1 MQQTQIII
9 LDFGSQYTQLLA
21 RRIREQNVL
30 AEVVDFN
37 ITKADL
43 DNYPNLK
50 GIILSGGPAS
60 VYEQD
65 AYTVDKEILEAGY
78 PVLGVCYGLQL
89 ITHLFGG
96 TVEAATKQEFGKAQ
110 LIIDDATNLLFAE
123 IPNHKNVWM
132 SHADHLTVIPK
143 DFYQIAHSENSI
155 AAIKHQTQEIYGI
168 QFHAEVTHSE
178 FGAEMLNNFVFK
190 IAQAQKDWYMATF
203 IEKAIADIKT
213 KVGTDKVILGLSG
226 GVDSSVAA
234 TLISKAI
241 GKQLTCIFVD
251 TGLLR
256 KNEGSQ
262 VMETY
267 TKNFDM
273 NIKMVDASELFYK
286 NLRGISEPE
295 AKRKMIGKLFID
307 VFTEEAR
314 KMSRDAKWLAQGT
327 IYPDVIESSK
337 QGHSSKTIK
346 SHHNVG
352 GLPEDLGFELLEP
365 IRDLFKDEVRKV
377 GRELGIPDKMIDRH
391 PFPGPGL
398 GIRVIGEVTKEK
410 CDILREVDDI
420 FISALHEANLYT
432 QVQQAHVVLLPVKT
446 VGVMGDNRTYE
457 YVAALRSVDTVDFM
471 TATATHLPWDFI
483 DNVVNKIINEVKHV
497 NRIVYD
503 VTSKPPGTIEWE

>member
-1 MQQTQIII
+1 MEQTQIII

-30 AEVVDFN
+30 AEVIDFT
-37 ITKADL
+37 ITKEGL
-43 DNYPNLK
+43 KQYPNLK

-60 VYEQD
+60 VYEDQ
-65 AYTVDKEILEAGY
+65 AYTVNKEIFEAGV

-96 TVEAATKQEFGKAQ
+96 VVESADKQEFGKAK
-110 LIIDDATNLLFAE
+110 LFLDDTTNKLFKDV
-123 IPNHKNVWM
+123 PDQKDVWM
-132 SHADHLTVIPK
+132 SHADHITKLPV
-143 DFYQIAHSENSI
+143 DFKQIAHSDNSI
-155 AAIKHQTQEIYGI
+155 AAIKHETKEIYGI
-168 QFHAEVTHSE
+168 QYHAEVTHSE
-178 FGAEMLNNFVFK
+178 FGAQMLNNFVFD
-190 IAQAQKDWYMATF
+190 ICGSTKDWFMSKFIDNA
-203 IEKAIADIKT
+203 IEKIKT
-213 KVGTDKVILGLSG
+213 QVGADKVILGLSG

-256 KNEGSQ
+256 KNEGQQ
-262 VMETY
+262 VMDTY
-267 TKNFDM
+267 TQNFDM
-273 NIKMVDASELFYK
+273 NIIKIDAADLFYS
-286 NLRGISEPE
+286 NLKGVEEPE
-295 AKRKMIGKLFID
+295 AKRKLIGKLFID

-314 KMSRDAKWLAQGT
+314 KLSKDAKWLAQGT

-337 QGHSSKTIK
+337 QGHTSKTIK

-365 IRDLFKDEVRKV
+365 LRDLFKDEVRKV
-377 GRELGIPDKMIDRH
+377 GRELGIPDIMIDRH

-410 CDILREVDDI
+410 CDILRDADDI
-420 FISALHEANLYT
+420 FITALHEAGLYT
-432 QVQQAHVVLLPVKT
+432 QVSQAHVVLLPVKT

-457 YVAALRSVDTVDFM
+457 YVAALRCVNTIDFM
-471 TATATHLPWDFI
+471 TATATHLPWDFL
-483 DNVVNKIINEVKHV
+483 DGVVNKIINEVKNV

-503 VTSKPPGTIEWE
+503 ITSKPPGTIEWE